1 MKIYGVVGKCIEVGY
16 QLGVFLEF
24 GGGYSIDYFFQ
35 VLYIAMFSYINYFIQ
50 VRVIKFCV
58 CNNV

>member
-35 VLYIAMFSYINYFIQ
+35 VLYIAMFLYINYFIK
-50 VRVIKFCV
+50 V
-58 CNNV
+58 